1 MILVTGATGTIGSEL
16 VRQLAESGERV
27 RALTRN
33 PAAAT
38 VPDGVEV
45 VGGDY
50 ADPDALSAAMAG
62 AEAAFLVGVFGPHT
76 DADTALVAAAQAAGV
91 RRAVKLSAIGTGD
104 PELGWIGT
112 WHRTGELALQD
123 SGLAWTVL
131 RPSAFATNS
140 LAWADDIRHGKPV
153 PSRTG
158 RGAQGVIDPQDV
170 AAVAV
175 RALVSDAHAGRTYT
189 LTGPAALSEYDQAAI
204 LGAALGR
211 PVEVVDLSEAEI
223 RARMSAAG
231 MPDDYIDGAQQG
243 GAFIRSGRNATL
255 TDDVREVLGRSPRS
269 YAEWVADHLDAFT
282 APGA

>member
-16 VRQLAESGERV
+16 VRQLAERGERV

-33 PAAAT
+33 PGTAT
-38 VPDGVEV
+38 FPDGVEV

-50 ADPDALSAAMAG
+50 ADRDTLAAAMAG
-62 AEAAFLVGVFGPHT
+62 AEAAFLVGVFGPHAN
-76 DADTALVAAAQAAGV
+76 ADTDLVEAARAAGV

-112 WHRTGELALQD
+112 WHHTGEQALRD
-123 SGLAWTVL
+123 SGLTWTIL

-140 LAWADDIRHGKPV
+140 LAWADEIRRGEPV

-158 RGAQGVIDPQDV
+158 EGAQGVIDPRDV

-175 RALVSDAHAGRTYT
+175 RALVSDAHAGQVHT
-189 LTGPAALSEYDQAAI
+189 LTGPAALSEYDQAAV

-211 PVEVVDLSEAEI
+211 EVKVVDLSDTEI

-231 MPDDYIDGAQQG
+231 MPSGYIDGVQQG
-243 GAFIRSGRNATL
+243 TAFIRAGRNATV
-255 TDDVREVLGRSPRS
+255 TDDVREILGRPPRT

-282 APGA
+282 APAD

>member
-16 VRQLAESGERV
+16 IRQLAQRGEQV

-33 PAAAT
+33 PGAAT

-50 ADPDALSAAMAG
+50 ADRDAVAAAMAG
-62 AEAAFLVGVFGPHT
+62 VDAVFLVGVFGPHSN
-76 DADTALVAAAQAAGV
+76 ADPGLVAAARAAGV

-112 WHRTGELALQD
+112 WHEPGERALRD
-123 SGLAWTVL
+123 SGLEWTVL

-153 PSRTG
+153 PSRTWT
-158 RGAQGVIDPQDV
+158 GAQGVVDPQDI

-175 RALVSDAHAGRTYT
+175 RALVSDAHTGHTYT
-189 LTGPAALSEYDQAAI
+189 LTGPEALSEYDQAAV
-204 LGAALGR
+204 LGSALGR
-211 PVEVVDLSEAEI
+211 PVEVVDLTDDEV
-223 RARMSAAG
+223 RARMATAG
-231 MPDDYIDGAQQG
+231 LPADYIDGVQQG
-243 GAFIRSGRNATL
+243 TAFIRDGRNATL
-255 TDDVREVLGRSPRS
+255 TDDVQAVLGRAPRT
-269 YAEWVADHLDAFT
+269 YTQWVADHLSAFT
-282 APGA
+282 AN